1 MPWGAP
7 AASAAIVS
15 RGGEL
20 QRRGEGGVKALPVPE
35 RERPA
40 LFWTLARTC
49 AEPSPGSAARCQ
61 RGHVTA
67 ARRNPIDAPLGGG
80 ARPGGASVAAVGGSR
95 LRRPS
100 LAELRSVL
108 LGRTGA
114 SCRVSRPLRRY
125 GVLSAAL
132 PKCSEVC
139 LSRGRTSKSCSL

>member
-7 AASAAIVS
+7 AASTAIVS

-20 QRRGEGGVKALPVPE
+20 QRRGEGGVKALPVSE

-67 ARRNPIDAPLGGG
+67 ARRNPIDAPLGGERG
-80 ARPGGASVAAVGGSR
+80 RAVHPLLPWAALGFGGRRSLSCALCSWEELERAVG
-95 LRRPS
+95 
-100 LAELRSVL
+100 
-108 LGRTGA
+108 
-114 SCRVSRPLRRY
+114 
-125 GVLSAAL
+125 
-132 PKCSEVC
+132 
-139 LSRGRTSKSCSL
+139 